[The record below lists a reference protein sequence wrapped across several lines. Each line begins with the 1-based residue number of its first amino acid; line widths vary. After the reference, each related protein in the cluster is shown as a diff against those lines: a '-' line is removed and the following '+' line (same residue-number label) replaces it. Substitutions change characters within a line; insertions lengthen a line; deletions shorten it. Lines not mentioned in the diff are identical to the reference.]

1 MLLSP
6 TESGVV
12 ATRSAQHLGGTAR
25 TSRMAR
31 GLCDYMDTAGGPVST
46 ANSASH
52 WGRLSSNLSWPMP
65 RVSKAIPEAFR
76 PGEEKWHPGPSGS
89 WAELGKRLE
98 GQRR

>member
-12 ATRSAQHLGGTAR
+12 ATRSAPHLGGTAR
-25 TSRMAR
+25 PSRKAR
-31 GLCDYMDTAGGPVST
+31 RLCDDTDTAGGPVST
-46 ANSASH
+46 ANRASRN

-76 PGEEKWHPGPSGS
+76 PGEEKMAPWPIGVMG
-89 WAELGKRLE
+89 
-98 GQRR
+98 